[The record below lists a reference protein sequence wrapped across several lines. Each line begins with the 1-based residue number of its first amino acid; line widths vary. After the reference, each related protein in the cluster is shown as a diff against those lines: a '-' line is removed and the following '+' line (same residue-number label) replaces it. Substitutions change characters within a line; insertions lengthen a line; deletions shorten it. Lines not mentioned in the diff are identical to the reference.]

1 MTRPCVCVFSA
12 APLLTVTVEGIA
24 GSPEVHLH
32 AGGQGFWVARLVAR
46 LGPAATLCAPFGGE
60 PGDVLRMLVDHDG
73 VGLRAVSMAGANG
86 VYVQDRRDGERTV
99 VVETNQPSLDRHE
112 LDDLYTATIGAALES
127 GVCVLTG
134 VPRDDVIPVETFR
147 RLASDLRANGVT
159 VIADLSGAQ
168 LRAALEGGIDLLKVS
183 HEELLA
189 DGWSTH
195 DDVEHLTGAIDALHD
210 AGAVHAVVSRAEQ
223 PALASFGGRRY
234 VVEAPP
240 MEVVDHHG
248 AGDSMTAALA
258 VATAR
263 ELPFDHALRFAAAAG
278 SLNVTRHGLGSGDPH
293 TIEQLTANVVVRP
306 LD

>member
-1 MTRPCVCVFSA
+1 MCVFSA
-12 APLLTVTVEGIA
+12 APILTVTVEGIA
-24 GSPEVHLH
+24 GSKPEVHLH

-46 LGPAATLCAPFGGE
+46 LGATATLCAPFGGE

-73 VGLRAVSMAGANG
+73 VGLRAVAMAGTNG
-86 VYVQDRRDGERTV
+86 VHVQDRRDGEGFA
-99 VVETNQPSLDRHE
+99 VVETEQPPLDRHE
-112 LDDLYTATIGAALES
+112 LDDLYTATVGAALEA

-134 VPRDDVIPVETFR
+134 VPHDDVIPVETFR

-159 VIADLSGAQ
+159 VVADLSGAQ

-189 DGWSTH
+189 DDWAER
-195 DDVEHLTGAIDALHD
+195 DDLEHLSRAIDALHE
-210 AGAVHAVVSRAEQ
+210 AGATHAVISRAEQ
-223 PALASFGGRRY
+223 PALASFGGRRST
-234 VVEAPP
+234 VEAPP

-278 SLNVTRHGLGSGDPH
+278 CLNVTRHGLGSGNLH
-293 TIEQLTANVVVRP
+293 TIEQLTANVVVTP
-306 LD
+306 LV